1 MQTSRAL
8 ERLLDEA
15 PADRINVAWIAAQL
29 ESRSFGFVM
38 LVLALA
44 GLAPGI
50 ASVSGFL
57 LAVPSLQMIAGRRAL
72 ALPAF
77 LSKRSASTAGFA
89 KWVRRLIPVF
99 AAVER
104 IVPSSA
110 HGRLLRATR
119 LIGAIDLLLA
129 IAIIVPVPFAY
140 IPPTLA
146 IVAISFAQ
154 IEDSVALLAIAL
166 MIAALAICFVGLV
179 SWELM
184 AFLVHAIGL

>member
-15 PADRINVAWIAAQL
+15 PSGRISVAWIAAQL

-57 LAVPSLQMIAGRRAL
+57 LAVPSLQMIAGRRTL
-72 ALPAF
+72 SLPVF
-77 LSKRSASTAGFA
+77 LSRRSASTAGFA
-89 KWVRRLIPVF
+89 KWVHRMIPVF
-99 AAVER
+99 ATIER
-104 IVPSSA
+104 VVPSSA

-119 LIGAIDLLLA
+119 LIGVVDLLLA
-129 IAIIVPVPFAY
+129 TAIIMPVPFAY

-146 IVAISFAQ
+146 IIAISFAQ
-154 IEDSVALLAIAL
+154 IEDSMALLAVAL
-166 MIAALAICFVGLV
+166 VLAAVAICFVGLV
-179 SWELM
+179 SWELLE
-184 AFLVHAIGL
+184 FLLHLVGL

>member
-15 PADRINVAWIAAQL
+15 PPDRISVAWIAAQL
-29 ESRSFGFVM
+29 ESRSFGFLM

-50 ASVSGFL
+50 ASISGFL
-57 LAVPSLQMIAGRRAL
+57 LAIPSLQMIAGRKTL
-72 ALPAF
+72 VLPEF

-89 KWVRRLIPVF
+89 KWVRRAIPIF
-99 AAVER
+99 AAIER
-104 IVPSSA
+104 VVPASA
-110 HGRLLRATR
+110 HGEPSGATR
-119 LIGAIDLLLA
+119 LIGAVDLLLA
-129 IAIIVPVPFAY
+129 IAIIMPVPFAY

-154 IEDSVALLAIAL
+154 IEDSVALLAIAFA
-166 MIAALAICFVGLV
+166 IAIVAISFVGLV
-179 SWELM
+179 SWEVLE
-184 AFLVHAIGL
+184 FLLHLIGL